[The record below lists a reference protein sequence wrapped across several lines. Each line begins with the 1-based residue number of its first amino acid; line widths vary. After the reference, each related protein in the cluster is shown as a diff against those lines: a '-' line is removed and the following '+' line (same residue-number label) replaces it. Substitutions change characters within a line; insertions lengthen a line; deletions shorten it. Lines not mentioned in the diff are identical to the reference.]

1 MIAQIQKEIKRALAK
16 LQFFAIGKVK
26 QIDFVNY
33 MVKAEILTTGMITN
47 WLRIGEDYVGNNFGE
62 AKSPNID
69 DEVFICFPDG
79 DPSGQG
85 IVISRLYGKD
95 MPPEITE
102 DEIIHHHKSGTR
114 MIIRKNGDVEI
125 IGLKHEIFIK
135 GDKIF
140 IGKDGASQ
148 PLALGNKLLS
158 YLSKAKVIC
167 TSPGQLSST
176 LQPPLTK
183 GILSDHYFTKK

>member
-33 MVKAEILTTGMITN
+33 MVKVEILTTGMITN
-47 WLRIGEDYVGNNFGE
+47 WLRIGEGYVGNNFGE
-62 AKSPNID
+62 AKAPNID

-102 DEIIHHHKSGTR
+102 DEIIHHHKSGTK
-114 MIIRKNGDVEI
+114 IVIRKNGDVEI
-125 IGLKHEIFIK
+125 IGQGHEIFIK
-135 GDKIF
+135 DDKIF
-140 IGKDGASQ
+140 IGKDGAKQ
-148 PLALGNKLLS
+148 PIVLGGKLLK
-158 YLSKAKVIC
+158 YLSELTVRC
-167 TSPGQLSST
+167 TSPGQLSGT
-176 LQPPLTK
+176 PEPPPTRDL
-183 GILSDHYFTKK
+183 LSDHYFTKK